1 MVKVLQFLKV
11 EEETSARQ
19 LAPLRE
25 RLQEGLNFLEKERMK
40 LKEEEKVEDLED
52 NLEKQLRE
60 VKEEEED
67 AERRMQESTSGL
79 VLLQSDLTKAEL
91 RLEGGRVQLAKVE
104 AEVND
109 ARDALK
115 ALKFSRDDDEGLEME
130 RREKLAEL
138 EAENRESEAKAEE
151 AERAVLALQTQ
162 VFTELY
168 IVFTG

>member
-1 MVKVLQFLKV
+1 MTKVLQFLKV

-40 LKEEEKVEDLED
+40 QKEEEKVEDLED

-79 VLLQSDLTKAEL
+79 VLLQSDLTRAEL
-91 RLEGGRVQLAKVE
+91 RLEGGRVRLAKVE

-168 IVFTG
+168 IVFTC

>member
-40 LKEEEKVEDLED
+40 LKEEKVEDLEN
-52 NLEKQLRE
+52 NLEQQLRE

-79 VLLQSDLTKAEL
+79 VLLQSDLTRAEL
-91 RLEGGRVQLAKVE
+91 RLEGGRVRLAKVE
-104 AEVND
+104 AEVHD

-138 EAENRESEAKAEE
+138 EAESRESEAKAEE

>member
-1 MVKVLQFLKV
+1 MTKVLQFLKV

-40 LKEEEKVEDLED
+40 LKEEKVEDLEN
-52 NLEKQLRE
+52 NLEQQLRE

-79 VLLQSDLTKAEL
+79 VLLQSDLTRAEL
-91 RLEGGRVQLAKVE
+91 RLEGGRVRLAKVE

-162 VFTELY
+162 ELY
-168 IVFTG
+168 IVFTC

>member
-1 MVKVLQFLKV
+1 MTKVLQFLKV

-40 LKEEEKVEDLED
+40 LKEEKVEDLEN
-52 NLEKQLRE
+52 NLEQQLRE

-138 EAENRESEAKAEE
+138 EAESRESEAKAEE

>member
-52 NLEKQLRE
+52 NLEQQLRE

-79 VLLQSDLTKAEL
+79 VLLQSDLTRAEL
-91 RLEGGRVQLAKVE
+91 RLEGGRVRLAKVE

-138 EAENRESEAKAEE
+138 EAESRESEAKAEE

-168 IVFTG
+168 IVFTC

>member
-1 MVKVLQFLKV
+1 MTKVLQFLKV

-40 LKEEEKVEDLED
+40 LKEEKVEDLEN
-52 NLEKQLRE
+52 NLEQQLRE

-79 VLLQSDLTKAEL
+79 VLLQSDLTRAEL
-91 RLEGGRVQLAKVE
+91 RLEGGRVRLAKVE
-104 AEVND
+104 AEVHD

-168 IVFTG
+168 IVFTC

>member
-40 LKEEEKVEDLED
+40 LKEEKVEDLEN
-52 NLEKQLRE
+52 NLEQQLRE

-79 VLLQSDLTKAEL
+79 VLLQSDLTRAEL
-91 RLEGGRVQLAKVE
+91 RLEGGRVRLAKVE
-104 AEVND
+104 AEVHD

-168 IVFTG
+168 IVFTC

>member
-1 MVKVLQFLKV
+1 MTKVLQFLKV

-40 LKEEEKVEDLED
+40 LKEEKVEDLEN
-52 NLEKQLRE
+52 NLEQQLRE

-79 VLLQSDLTKAEL
+79 VLLQSDLTRAEL
-91 RLEGGRVQLAKVE
+91 RLEGGRVRLAKVE
-104 AEVND
+104 AEVHD

-138 EAENRESEAKAEE
+138 EAESRESEAKAEE

>member
-40 LKEEEKVEDLED
+40 LKEEKVEDLEN
-52 NLEKQLRE
+52 NLEQQLRE

-79 VLLQSDLTKAEL
+79 VLLQSDLTRAEL
-91 RLEGGRVQLAKVE
+91 RLEGGRVRLAKVE

-162 VFTELY
+162 VYTELSR
-168 IVFTG
+168 FTKF